1 MSNVHRKLPISNH
14 VFFSGQYSLSFQ
26 HFINL
31 SQVLFAESRWD
42 ELVLEFRASNYEL
55 HHLHADSLLS
65 TVLQSGLSAIKTHQC
80 YRYLN
85 CRGHTLTFQ
94 NAPVLQVLKLQE
106 SHAYLPKRTSATGTY
121 RYSHTYLPE
130 LGCAGCSATNGI
142 FTQVMVFSKNLLCA
156 QGAALNMSFGRKF

>member
-1 MSNVHRKLPISNH
+1 M
-14 VFFSGQYSLSFQ
+14 FFSCQYSLSFQ

-94 NAPVLQVLKLQE
+94 NAPMLQVLTGTHTLTFQNWV
-106 SHAYLPKRTSATGTY
+106 AQVAAQPMGFLPKRWYFPKICYAHRAQCLICRLAENSDK
-121 RYSHTYLPE
+121 
-130 LGCAGCSATNGI
+130 NI
-142 FTQVMVFSKNLLCA
+142 SK
-156 QGAALNMSFGRKF
+156 